1 MCGCRDRKEGK
12 ICMNRTLTVE
22 KSDSDLG
29 GGGVAM
35 TVECICGTNED

>member
-1 MCGCRDRKEGK
+1 MCGCRDRKKGE
-12 ICMNRTLTVE
+12 ICMNRTLTV

-35 TVECICGTNED
+35 TVECICGANED